1 MKGGFQM
8 PNCLLKMECLLS
20 RDDLMPIKK
29 EVLIEFSAGSDE
41 NAAKKAHVF
50 WQEEIDRLKKEGKII
65 KKASTLY
72 REIPF
77 P

>member
-1 MKGGFQM
+1 MA
-8 PNCLLKMECLLS
+8 NCLLRIKCSLV
-20 RDDLMPIKK
+20 RDDCMPIISK
-29 EVLIEFSAGSDE
+29 EVLIEFSAGSDKD
-41 NAAKKAHVF
+41 AADKALVF
-50 WQEEIDRLKKEGKII
+50 WRDEVDRLKKEGKII

>member
-1 MKGGFQM
+1 
-8 PNCLLKMECLLS
+8 
-20 RDDLMPIKK
+20 MPIISK
-29 EVLIEFSAGSDE
+29 EVLIEFSAGSDKD
-41 NAAKKAHVF
+41 AADKALVF
-50 WQEEIDRLKKEGKII
+50 WRDEVDRLKKEGKII

>member
-1 MKGGFQM
+1 MA
-8 PNCLLKMECLLS
+8 NCLLKMECLLT

-29 EVLIEFSAGSDE
+29 EVFIEFSAGSDE
-41 NAAKKAHVF
+41 DAAKKAHVF
-50 WQEEIDRLKKEGKII
+50 WRDEIDRLKKEGRII